1 MRDFLIAVGL
11 IAVCFFGYFYSMSED
26 LLSGVVVDKSYK
38 DAYST
43 TDIVI
48 IGDFMYPQT
57 IIIQNH
63 INYRSRANGQ
73 QANKEQNGFPLI
85 VKHMI
90 IRQLAM
96 NGSMINISK
105 RSE

>member
-57 IIIQNH
+57 NH
-63 INYRSRANGQ
+63 HPESYKLQIEGERTTGEQGTKWISVDRQTYDNTSIGDEWINDKYIE
-73 QANKEQNGFPLI
+73 KE
-85 VKHMI
+85 
-90 IRQLAM
+90 
-96 NGSMINISK
+96 
-105 RSE
+105 